1 MIRFGVSGPATDNSP
16 TFGRSASRNAPVGC
30 HVANMTSLPWLGA
43 SVLLLSEDA
52 ARAQPF
58 AAALGSAGFRVCV
71 DGEPARSFEAVAASP
86 VDAVLVMSGARLGAA
101 EAIAWC
107 AALRQR
113 QLMPILLM
121 LGEAAEAL
129 HLEAFESGVD
139 DCVSP
144 ACSPREAAAR
154 VAAVLRRV
162 RWAPVRRARTIEV
175 GKLLLDFAVM
185 EARFDGRVVHLTQ
198 YEFELLKA
206 LAEQAGRV
214 LTREEL
220 MERAK
225 GSVEDSF
232 DRSID
237 VHICRLRAKLGDVRR
252 RQRVLKTVR
261 GVGYLL
267 SPE

>member
-1 MIRFGVSGPATDNSP
+1 
-16 TFGRSASRNAPVGC
+16 
-30 HVANMTSLPWLGA
+30 MTALSWVGA
-43 SVLLLSEDA
+43 SVLLVSEDA
-52 ARAQPF
+52 VRAQPF
-58 AAALGSAGFRVCV
+58 AAALGAVGFTVTVDAEAARALERVV
-71 DGEPARSFEAVAASP
+71 ARP
-86 VDAVLVMSGARLGAA
+86 VDAVLVMSGPGMRAA
-101 EAIAWC
+101 AAIAWC
-107 AALRQR
+107 AALRRR
-113 QLMPILLM
+113 QLVPILLM
-121 LGEAAEAL
+121 LGELAAEAL
-129 HLEAFESGVD
+129 HVEAFASGVD
-139 DCVSP
+139 DCVGA
-144 ACSPREAAAR
+144 ACSPRETAAR
-154 VAAVLRRV
+154 VGAVLRRV
-162 RWAPVRRARTIEV
+162 RWAPVRGARTLEV
-175 GKLLLDFAVM
+175 GKLLLDSAVM
-185 EARFDGRVVHLTQ
+185 EARFDGRSVHLTQ

-237 VHICRLRAKLGDVRR
+237 VHICRLRAKLGDVRK